1 MADRFPEI
9 TGPPEGEEKR
19 PLWKKLAWFAALSLG
34 GLLAVSGL
42 AYVLRGA
49 LLIAQ

>member
-9 TGPPEGEEKR
+9 AGPPENGEDS
-19 PLWKKLAWFAALSLG
+19 PLWKKLAWFAALSMG
-34 GLLAVSGL
+34 GLLAVAGL